1 VEGALWGFIG
11 GPILF
16 ILSFIIIWNNEKKA
30 AIDYRRMKLAE
41 TLVNEVNPYDVQQI
55 KEANGK
61 LVHVTG
67 NTHCNEM
74 LVDRESGITMSGVI
88 KFQR

>member
-1 VEGALWGFIG
+1 
-11 GPILF
+11 
-16 ILSFIIIWNNEKKA
+16 
-30 AIDYRRMKLAE
+30 MKLAE